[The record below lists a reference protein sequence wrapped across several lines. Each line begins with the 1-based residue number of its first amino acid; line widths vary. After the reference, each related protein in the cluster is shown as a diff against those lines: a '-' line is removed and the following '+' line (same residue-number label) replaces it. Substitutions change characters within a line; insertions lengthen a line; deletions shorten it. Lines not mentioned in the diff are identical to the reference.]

1 MRHIPAWAI
10 LVITTAAAAACSGD
24 ASPPQGSTTPSAA
37 SATPTYRLPSR
48 PVRDGETPLSGGTV
62 RSGDLAFTPIGLRAG
77 MPELVG
83 SHADVRPKGQFV
95 RIRLVTENRGRTTQ
109 TFDSRKQLLVTT
121 DGATHQP
128 DLDAMLVKRQ
138 PDSIDVGSA
147 VRIELDLWYD
157 IPRESRVRALRL
169 VGTPSVGAVSDPPG
183 VDVGLS

>member
-1 MRHIPAWAI
+1 
-10 LVITTAAAAACSGD
+10 
-24 ASPPQGSTTPSAA
+24 
-37 SATPTYRLPSR
+37 
-48 PVRDGETPLSGGTV
+48 VRDGETALSGTTV

-77 MPELVG
+77 MPDLVG
-83 SHADVRPKGQFV
+83 SHADIRAKGQFI

-109 TFDSRKQLLVTT
+109 TFNSRKQLLVTT
-121 DGATHQP
+121 DGSTHPP

-157 IPRESRVRALRL
+157 VPRDDRVRALRL

-183 VDVGLS
+183 VDVALS